1 MTDPVL
7 VEVTR
12 GALVESRHR
21 GAVAIVDAKGNII
34 ASIGDV
40 GQGVFPRSA
49 VKPLQALA
57 LVESGAAERYGLDR
71 AELALAC
78 ASHAGEPQHV
88 EAARRML
95 AAAGR
100 SERDLECGP
109 QAPAN
114 REAADALVRADV
126 TPGAIHNN
134 CSGKH
139 AGFICVAAHL
149 GAEVRGY
156 VRPDHRVQR
165 EVTAILSAMTDAPL
179 DDRVR
184 GVDGCSIP
192 TYAIPLDHLAR
203 GFARFVTGAAVP
215 EVRAAAARKLF
226 DACVAEPFFVAG
238 TRHFVT
244 DTLRA
249 YRGRLILKNGAEGVY
264 CAGFPE
270 SGFGVAVKCDDGAG
284 RAAETVMAHVVTTL
298 LSMTEAER
306 AAFAD
311 RLTPPVMSRAGAKV
325 GEVRIGAGVAEA
337 IAAAAA

>member
-21 GAVAIVDAKGNII
+21 GAIAIVDVRGTIV

-40 GQGVFPRSA
+40 GQAVFPRSA

-57 LVESGAAERYGLDR
+57 LVESGAAERYRLGP

-95 AAAGR
+95 AAADR

-109 QAPAN
+109 QPPAN
-114 REAADALVRADV
+114 REAADALVRAGV
-126 TPGAIHNN
+126 APGAIHNN

-149 GAEVRGY
+149 GAEAKGY
-156 VRPDHRVQR
+156 VQPDHRVQR

-203 GFARFVTGAAVP
+203 GFARFVTGARIPDA
-215 EVRAAAARKLF
+215 RAAAARKLF
-226 DACVAEPFFVAG
+226 DACGEEPFFVAG
-238 TRHFVT
+238 TGHFVT
-244 DTLRA
+244 DALRA
-249 YRGRLILKNGAEGVY
+249 FRGRLILKNGAEGVY
-264 CAGFPE
+264 CAGFPK
-270 SGFGVAVKCDDGAG
+270 SGLGVAIKCEDGAG
-284 RAAETVMAHVVTTL
+284 RAAETVMANVVARL
-298 LSMTEAER
+298 LSLTEAER
-306 AAFAD
+306 TAFAD

-325 GEVRIGAGVAEA
+325 GEIRLAAGVEA
-337 IAAAAA
+337 TLTSAA